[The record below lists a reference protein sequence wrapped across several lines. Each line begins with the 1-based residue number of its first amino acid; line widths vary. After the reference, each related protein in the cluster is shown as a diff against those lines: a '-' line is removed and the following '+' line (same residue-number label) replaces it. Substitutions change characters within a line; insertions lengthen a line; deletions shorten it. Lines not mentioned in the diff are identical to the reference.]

1 MKTNIQ
7 GDFQISISVRLRV
20 SSSMSENDSPNF
32 LTNLLLIDAQVNEHK
47 KKYFADLKFLKA

>member
-1 MKTNIQ
+1 
-7 GDFQISISVRLRV
+7 
-20 SSSMSENDSPNF
+20 MSENDSLNF